1 MCGRFTITI
10 TAGLGERFGVSSADR
25 GIKPRYNVAP
35 SQEIPLIRDDRG
47 RRLMFREWGLSV
59 PWQSGRLINA
69 RAESLRERPVF
80 RRLARD
86 GRCLVPAD
94 GFFEWNRRGGV
105 SVPYYFRL
113 AGGDLFAFAGI
124 ADDTACLIVTTPANP
139 DMAPVHD
146 RMPAILRRNDED
158 RWLSAD
164 PLEQDDVR
172 EICAPLPADALV
184 RRRVSPRVNDPR
196 WDDPSLLE
204 PAYGDRQQTLT
215 GFDPRDG

>member
-10 TAGLGERFGVSSADR
+10 TAGLGERFGVSNADR
-25 GIKPRYNVAP
+25 GIEPRYNVAP
-35 SQEIPLIRDDRG
+35 SQEIPLIRDGVG
-47 RRLMFREWGLSV
+47 RRLMFLEWGLPV

-69 RAESLRERPVF
+69 RAESLLERPAF
-80 RRLARD
+80 RRLVRD

-94 GFFEWNRRGGV
+94 GFFEWNRRGGA
-105 SVPYYFRL
+105 SVPHYFRL

-139 DMAPVHD
+139 DVAPVHD

-158 RWLSAD
+158 RWLSAG
-164 PLEQDDVR
+164 PLEQDEIR
-172 EICAPLPADALV
+172 EICGPLPAGALL

-196 WDDPSLLE
+196 WDDPSLLD
-204 PAYGDRQQTLT
+204 PVSGDPQQTLT